1 MLNVREN
8 IGRLDRRITFQQKV
22 YGTDA
27 SNQKLITGW
36 ENIST
41 TPTVYAQ
48 VDELSGQEVIQAQ
61 QLTGLETA
69 SFLIRHRSDLTIE
82 NRIVYDGTYW
92 DIHAIHQVG
101 RKRFLKIVAESG
113 GQYTESDEAEDEGAF
128 SDLNFSN
135 AFS

>member
-1 MLNVREN
+1 M
-8 IGRLDRRITFQQKV
+8 
-22 YGTDA
+22 
-27 SNQKLITGW
+27 
-36 ENIST
+36 
-41 TPTVYAQ
+41 YAQ